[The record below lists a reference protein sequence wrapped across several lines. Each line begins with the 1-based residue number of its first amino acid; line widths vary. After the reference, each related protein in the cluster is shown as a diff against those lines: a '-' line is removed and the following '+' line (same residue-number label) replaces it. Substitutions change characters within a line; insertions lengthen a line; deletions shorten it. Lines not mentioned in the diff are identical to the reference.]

1 MDMNAIEQMM
11 KDATKGLRKYRQLQ
25 RQHLRLINDIM
36 RLNSGDP
43 RQPELEREKR
53 LVLRE
58 MAELS
63 GPLYIEISTA
73 RRDDGTAQRKIKL

>member
-1 MDMNAIEQMM
+1 MDMDVVEQLM
-11 KDATKGLRKYRQLQ
+11 KESTKGLRKYRGLQ
-25 RQHLRLINDIM
+25 RRHLRLINDIM
-36 RLNSGDP
+36 SVKPGDP

-63 GPLYIEISTA
+63 GPLYTEISPA
-73 RRDDGTAQRKIKL
+73 RRDGAHP